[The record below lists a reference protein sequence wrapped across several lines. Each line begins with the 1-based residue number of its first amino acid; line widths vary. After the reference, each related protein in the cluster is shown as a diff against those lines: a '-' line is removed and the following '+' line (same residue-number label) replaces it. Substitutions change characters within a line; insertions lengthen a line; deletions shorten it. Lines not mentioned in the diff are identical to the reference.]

1 MMKIGVLTFL
11 HVSNFGANLQAF
23 STYMYLKN
31 HGHEP
36 VYLDYSS
43 GITEFYKKMTLW
55 KRHLLDQSL
64 NPQDKEHL
72 HFVDKMIDEQIH
84 GLRNIRDVRNAV
96 LSCNL
101 DGVIVG
107 SDAVAQHWPFG
118 STWKIGKHR
127 PFWIEPMQP
136 ERRFPNPFW
145 GCGYA
150 NKIPTAMMSVSSQ
163 NSKYFL
169 FGKRTLK
176 KMASQ
181 LELMTYISVR
191 DTWTRDMMHKAD
203 PELNITVTPD
213 PVFALNQN
221 AFKLLP
227 SEEAIRK
234 KFNLPP
240 HYVLVGLRSQVLSN
254 KELSEL
260 DELMG
265 KDGKRCVAFCIDGV
279 YNYKHPFKYQIPI
292 PISPLDWFALIKYAD
307 AYVGSNMHPIVSCL
321 SNAVPCYS
329 LDNWGATN
337 FWGKKILSKSSKVYD
352 ILNQFELGDYITT
365 IEEGKCNVTIKD
377 IVEHINAFPTEK
389 VKEKAQERL
398 TVYNTMM
405 ENILSSFKK

>member
-1 MMKIGVLTFL
+1 
-11 HVSNFGANLQAF
+11 
-23 STYMYLKN
+23 
-31 HGHEP
+31 
-36 VYLDYSS
+36 
-43 GITEFYKKMTLW
+43 
-55 KRHLLDQSL
+55 
-64 NPQDKEHL
+64 
-72 HFVDKMIDEQIH
+72 
-84 GLRNIRDVRNAV
+84 
-96 LSCNL
+96 
-101 DGVIVG
+101 
-107 SDAVAQHWPFG
+107 
-118 STWKIGKHR
+118 
-127 PFWIEPMQP
+127 
-136 ERRFPNPFW
+136 
-145 GCGYA
+145 
-150 NKIPTAMMSVSSQ
+150 
-163 NSKYFL
+163 
-169 FGKRTLK
+169 
-176 KMASQ
+176 
-181 LELMTYISVR
+181 
-191 DTWTRDMMHKAD
+191 
-203 PELNITVTPD
+203 VTPD

-221 AFKLLP
+221 AFNLLP
-227 SEEAIRK
+227 SEEALRK
-234 KFNLPP
+234 KINLPP
-240 HYVLVGLRSQVLSN
+240 HYVLVGLRSQVFSN

-265 KDGKRCVAFCIDGV
+265 KEGKRCVAFCIDGV

-377 IVEHINAFPTEK
+377 IVEHINAFPKEK